1 MTPSTIWMIMTL
13 AAAVFLAVPFLRA
26 YDRKCVAAATRD
38 IEACRDQLTQVD
50 EEAAAGDLDG
60 DQAETA
66 RAEITRRLV
75 AAVRAY
81 EPIVQGISIGE
92 RNFAAAAIAGVI
104 VLGSVGLYGLDDS
117 PDLSPGSASRRS
129 AGQPGASAVEQLA
142 AATQAQGDE
151 VQSLNPA
158 QGQLGGVDEMIARLT
173 ERLNRNPK
181 DAEGWRMLGWSYF
194 NTERFAQSAAAY
206 AKAIDLDPA
215 NAELR
220 SSRGEALVRAA
231 DGQVTEEAKAV
242 FAQALRHDAKD
253 PRGRFFLGLAKEQ
266 AGNKPAAL
274 DDWVAILNDTDTNE
288 PWVSDLTQRVTELS
302 QEIGIDVSARLR
314 RSQPGGLLAMLQQK
328 ETGPAVAAPLAA
340 APPAA
345 APKSGGPSAEDVRNA
360 DAMTSSD
367 RSAMIQG
374 MVDRLATRLAQSPRD
389 PEGWIKLMR
398 SRKILGETEGA
409 EQTFRFAL
417 DVFKDAPLEQEQLS
431 AAARELGLIK

>member
-1 MTPSTIWMIMTL
+1 MTPSTIWMIMTS
-13 AAAVFLAVPFLRA
+13 AAAGFLAVPFLRA

-38 IEACRDQLTQVD
+38 IEACRDQLTRVD
-50 EEAAAGDLDG
+50 EEAAAGDLNG
-60 DQAETA
+60 DRAETA

-117 PDLSPGSASRRS
+117 PDLSPGSASTRS

-158 QGQLGGVDEMIARLT
+158 QGQLGGVEEMIARLT

-206 AKAIDLDPA
+206 AKAIDLDPE

-253 PRGRFFLGLAKEQ
+253 PRGRFFMGLAKEQ
-266 AGNKPAAL
+266 AGNKSAAL

-314 RSQPGGLLAMLQQK
+314 RSQPGGLLGMLQQK
-328 ETGPAVAAPLAA
+328 ETGAAVAAPLAA

-345 APKSGGPSAEDVRNA
+345 APKSGGPSAEDV
-360 DAMTSSD
+360 
-367 RSAMIQG
+367 
-374 MVDRLATRLAQSPRD
+374 
-389 PEGWIKLMR
+389 
-398 SRKILGETEGA
+398 
-409 EQTFRFAL
+409 
-417 DVFKDAPLEQEQLS
+417 
-431 AAARELGLIK
+431 

>member
-1 MTPSTIWMIMTL
+1 
-13 AAAVFLAVPFLRA
+13 V
-26 YDRKCVAAATRD
+26 
-38 IEACRDQLTQVD
+38 
-50 EEAAAGDLDG
+50 
-60 DQAETA
+60 
-66 RAEITRRLV
+66 
-75 AAVRAY
+75 
-81 EPIVQGISIGE
+81 
-92 RNFAAAAIAGVI
+92 
-104 VLGSVGLYGLDDS
+104 
-117 PDLSPGSASRRS
+117 
-129 AGQPGASAVEQLA
+129 SAVEQLA

-206 AKAIDLDPA
+206 AKAIDLDPE

-266 AGNKPAAL
+266 AGNKSAAL

-302 QEIGIDVSARLR
+302 QEIGIDVSARLH

-345 APKSGGPSAEDVRNA
+345 APKGGGPSAEDVRNA

-389 PEGWIKLMR
+389 AEGWIKLMR